1 MAREKGLPE
10 NLEFERLVLGSAM
23 LDQELIHAMRPVLEV
38 EDFSLEKHRRIWKR
52 VCGLYDSGRAVDRTT
67 VYAELLKFGEAASCD
82 GLSYLVSLDDGLPRL
97 PNVDAYVQGV
107 KDKALLRNVF
117 FACQHLQNRCMEG
130 IETPQQILDGAAQ
143 TIMQLSP
150 QQVGCG
156 LRSAAEIIDAVGLSA
171 ILRSRRESG
180 LLFPWPWMNYRT
192 GGMLPAELWVLAGY
206 TSSGKTS
213 AMLQHAVTAA
223 RRGLGVAI
231 FSLEV
236 GAEALLKKAIHQFG
250 RIDSESANRGTLDA
264 EQKSAENSAA
274 TEIHDMPLYLDTQST
289 TTMAIHAALRR
300 LRLKH
305 RVDHVIVDY
314 LQLLGNSGKY
324 DNRAQAV
331 GANAWALKMLATEF
345 KIPVLLL
352 SQFARQQGNKSGQ
365 TREPELSDLKECVTG
380 DTRVVDAD
388 SGRMLCVKDMIGGN
402 PYRILGCD
410 KRQRL
415 RVFTAERVW
424 STGIREVFALRT
436 RTGRTVRATGNH
448 PFLTP
453 NGWKPLSELKSGDGI
468 ATAKRIFDV
477 GTEVK
482 ENADLCRLLGYL
494 VGDGSY
500 LNHSS
505 ISFISADRK
514 VFEDAGSIIK
524 QHWPTL
530 THTPCEHPE
539 GYFATYYTQLFE
551 NGYGKP
557 HGNPMREWLRG
568 LGIYGCRESNKRV
581 PDFVFE
587 SGIVAA
593 YEFLAGYLAT
603 DGCVKFSK
611 QHPRA
616 EVQFDS
622 TSSGLLED
630 VQLLLLKIGVVST
643 LNRGVWNTKSSKPI
657 YRLTVS
663 IVDSNIRRFAAV
675 PARGKKGRMLQ
686 EILNR
691 PPKKET
697 GGGLFNL
704 PVEISELC
712 WERSGG
718 KKYGGWT
725 HQGKTMRR
733 SSAKQWSMK
742 HNDREVLMW
751 AESDL
756 LWEPIASIQPAGT
769 EEVFDLSVPGC
780 GNFIANGIVAHNSGD
795 IENHANGVWFIHRA
809 SNEDSNQVPVKFM
822 LPKQRDGRRNVYQDF
837 WFFPNYQRFEQ
848 VSNEEYSE

>member
-1 MAREKGLPE
+1 MVNEKGLPS
-10 NLEFERLVLGSAM
+10 NIDFERLVLGSAM
-23 LDQELIHAMRPVLEV
+23 LDQELIHAMRPVLEAN
-38 EDFSLEKHRRIWKR
+38 DFSLEKHRRIWNR
-52 VCGLYDSGRAVDRTT
+52 ICGLYDAGRPVDRVT
-67 VYAELLKFGEAASCD
+67 VAGELERFGERESCD
-82 GLSYLVSLDDGLPRL
+82 GLAYLVSLD
-97 PNVDAYVQGV
+97 
-107 KDKALLRNVF
+107 LLRSVI
-117 FACQHLQNRCMEG
+117 FACQHLQNRCLEG
-130 IETPQQILDGAAQ
+130 IETPQQILDGAAA
-143 TIMQLSP
+143 TIMQMAP
-150 QQVGCG
+150 QQVGSG
-156 LRSAAEIIDAVGLSA
+156 LRSAAEIIDAVGLST
-171 ILRSRRESG
+171 ILRPRRETG
-180 LLFPWPWMNYRT
+180 LQFPWPWMNYRT
-192 GGMLPAELWVLAGY
+192 GGMLPAELWVLAGH
-206 TSSGKTS
+206 TSTGKTS

-236 GAEALLKKAIHQFG
+236 GAEALLQKAIYQFA
-250 RIDSESANRGTLDA
+250 RIDGEAAKNGRLDQDQKAAESAAAA
-264 EQKSAENSAA
+264 EVYGL
-274 TEIHDMPLYLDTQST
+274 PLYLDTQST

-300 LRLKH
+300 LKLKH
-305 RVDHVIVDY
+305 RIDHVIVDY
-314 LQLLGNSGKY
+314 LQLLGNSGKH

-331 GANAWALKMLATEF
+331 GANAWALKMIATDF
-345 KIPVLLL
+345 KVPLLLL
-352 SQFARQQGNKSGQ
+352 SQFSRQSNKPGQ
-365 TREPELSDLKECVTG
+365 IREPELGDLKECVTG

-388 SGRMLCVKDMIGGN
+388 SGRMLFVRDMVDRK
-402 PYRILGCD
+402 PYQILGCD
-410 KRQRL
+410 KHQHL

-436 RTGRTVRATGNH
+436 RTGRTVRATSNH

-453 NGWKPLSELKSGDGI
+453 TGWKPLSELKAGDSI

-477 GTEVK
+477 GPEVK
-482 ENADLCRLLGYL
+482 ENAELCRLLGYL

-505 ISFISADRK
+505 ISFISADQE

-568 LGIYGCRESNKRV
+568 LGIYGCRESDKRV

-622 TSSGLLED
+622 TSSGLLDD

-643 LNRGVWNTKSSKPI
+643 LNRGGWNTKSSKPI

-691 PPKKET
+691 PPKQET
-697 GGGLFNL
+697 GGGFLNL

-718 KKYGGWT
+718 KKHGGWT

-733 SSAKQWSMK
+733 SSAKQWAVK
-742 HNDREVLMW
+742 HDDREVMMW
-751 AESDL
+751 ATSDL

-769 EEVFDLSVPGC
+769 EEVFDLSVPEC

-795 IENHANGVWFIHRA
+795 IENHANGVWFLHRA
-809 SNEDSNQVPVKFM
+809 SNEDANQIPVKFM

-837 WFFPNYQRFEQ
+837 YFFPNFQRFEQ
-848 VSNEEYSE
+848 VTREEYE